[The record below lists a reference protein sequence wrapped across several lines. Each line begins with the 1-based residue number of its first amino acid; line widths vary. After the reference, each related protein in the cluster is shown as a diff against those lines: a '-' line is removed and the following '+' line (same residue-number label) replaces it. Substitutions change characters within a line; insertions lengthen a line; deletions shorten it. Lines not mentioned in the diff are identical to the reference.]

1 MPAALPPS
9 RKQAPVSPMSSPQH
23 QPAAALPA
31 APALPRRTSSHSA
44 RLHLHRQE
52 EPPIPPRL
60 VGSPLL
66 NNLINPHAPA
76 APKQPPVR
84 RAQWIDGDEF
94 GTASKQGAAAAPRYT
109 SAAPVPPA
117 PMQGAKFSIASY
129 GRCAIEAR
137 GLTVEFTTIQPSSRG
152 VPA

>member
-1 MPAALPPS
+1 MQASPAVQLLPAAHTMPTPPALPPRAS
-9 RKQAPVSPMSSPQH
+9 APN
-23 QPAAALPA
+23 
-31 APALPRRTSSHSA
+31 T
-44 RLHLHRQE
+44 RLHLRPE

-60 VGSPLL
+60 IGSPLL
-66 NNLINPHAPA
+66 DKLLSPGASPA
-76 APKQPPVR
+76 SKGL
-84 RAQWIDGDEF
+84 RAQDMWIDGDEF